1 MNAQH
6 PETPRP
12 PEPPT
17 RTAGRLVVLVSGTGS
32 NLAALLAVHDDP
44 AFGGRVVGVVAD
56 RPGIA
61 ALDIARD
68 AGVPTAVVSLKDF
81 DDRAAWDAALTETV
95 AVFSPDLV
103 VLAGFMKLVGSSFL
117 GRFGGRIVN
126 THPALLPSFPGAH
139 GVRDALA
146 YGVKVSGCSVIV
158 VDEGVDAGPILAQ
171 EAVPV
176 LDGDD
181 EGTLHERIKVVERA
195 LLVDVVGRIVRDGL
209 VVEGHSARI
218 GA

>member
-1 MNAQH
+1 
-6 PETPRP
+6 
-12 PEPPT
+12 
-17 RTAGRLVVLVSGTGS
+17 VVLVSGTGS

-44 AFGGRVVGVVAD
+44 AFGGRVVGVVSD

-61 ALDIARD
+61 ALDIARE

-103 VLAGFMKLVGSSFL
+103 VLAGFMKLVGTSFL

-158 VDEGVDAGPILAQ
+158 VDDGIDAGPILAQ
-171 EAVPV
+171 EAVEV
-176 LDGDD
+176 LDDDD
-181 EGTLHERIKVVERA
+181 EASLHERIKVVERA
-195 LLVDVVGRIVRDGL
+195 LLVDVVGRIVREGL
-209 VVEGHSARI
+209 VVDGHSARI
-218 GA
+218 GS